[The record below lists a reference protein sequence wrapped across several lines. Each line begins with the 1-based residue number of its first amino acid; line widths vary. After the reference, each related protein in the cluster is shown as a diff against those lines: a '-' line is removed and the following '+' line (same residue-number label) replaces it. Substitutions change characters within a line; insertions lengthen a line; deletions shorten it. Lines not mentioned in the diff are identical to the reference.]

1 MSDYVP
7 MIERVEI
14 VRAEDSDVARVW
26 YRVSSPGDAKLHP
39 VKAGD
44 WVLLMARVNT
54 ARQSG
59 GYVTGAVPPGAQKA
73 PPVESAPVDC
83 GLEFR
88 LEQNEIYFLPGLA
101 SPRPTVLPE
110 EP

>member
-7 MIERVEI
+7 VIEKVEL
-14 VRAEDSDVARVW
+14 VRAEDSEVARVW
-26 YRVSSPGDAKLHP
+26 YRVSSPGDAKLHS
-39 VKAGD
+39 VRAGD

-59 GYVTGAVPPGAQKA
+59 GYVTGAVPPGAKEA
-73 PPVESAPVDC
+73 PAVEITPIDC

-88 LEQNEIYFLPGLA
+88 LDQSEIYFLPGLA
-101 SPRPTVLPE
+101 SKPTVIRE